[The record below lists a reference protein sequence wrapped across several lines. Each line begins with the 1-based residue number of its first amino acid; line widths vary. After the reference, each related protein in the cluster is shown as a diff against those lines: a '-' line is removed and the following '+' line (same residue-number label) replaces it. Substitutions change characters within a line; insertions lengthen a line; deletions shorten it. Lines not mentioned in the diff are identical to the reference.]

1 MEYLG
6 SEIWFVL
13 GANLLLALVSVLVLW
28 LISIV
33 IRDVSIIDMFFGI
46 ILFAIT
52 VNSFLLSDGVLIR
65 KQLLV
70 LLVGIWMIR
79 ITVHLLVRNW
89 GHGED
94 PRYSKLRTWVND
106 DRAFVW
112 LSLRKVFLLQGIV
125 LWFATLPVQFAQVLE
140 SPTELGWLAY
150 LGVAV
155 WLVGMIFETVAD
167 IQLTR
172 FRADPTTNGTVLK
185 TGLWRYSRHPNY
197 FGELCV
203 WWGLFIIACE
213 NPLGVITIIGPIV
226 YSYLIVNITG
236 QATLD
241 KKLARERP
249 GYKEYMQST
258 SGMIPMPPRK

>member
-79 ITVHLLVRNW
+79 ITVHLVVRNW

-125 LWFATLPVQFAQVLE
+125 LWFATLPVQFAQVLV

-213 NPLGVITIIGPIV
+213 NPLGVITIIGPIL

>member
-79 ITVHLLVRNW
+79 ITVHLMMRNW

-125 LWFATLPVQFAQVLE
+125 LWFATLPVQFAQVLV

-213 NPLGVITIIGPIV
+213 NPLGMITIIGPIL

>member
-1 MEYLG
+1 MESIGQEVWLVMG
-6 SEIWFVL
+6 V
-13 GANLLLALVSVLVLW
+13 NLLFALGSVLVLW
-28 LISIV
+28 LISIK
-33 IRDVSIIDMFFGI
+33 IRDVSIIDMVFGI
-46 ILFAIT
+46 ILFGIML
-52 VNSFLLSDGVLIR
+52 NSYLLSDGVLQR
-65 KQLLV
+65 KQLLL

-79 ITVHLLVRNW
+79 ITTHLVRRNL

-94 PRYSKLRTWVND
+94 VRYSKLRTWVND

-125 LWFATLPVQFAQVLE
+125 LWFAALPIQFASVLT
-140 SPTELGWLAY
+140 SPTELGWVAY
-150 LGVAV
+150 IGVAV
-155 WLVGMIFETVAD
+155 WLVGMVFETFAD
-167 IQLTR
+167 IQLTK
-172 FRADPTTNGTVLK
+172 FRADPSTKGTVLK

-203 WWGLFIIACE
+203 WWGLFLIACD
-213 NPLGVITIIGPIV
+213 NPLGILTIIGPIL

>member
-1 MEYLG
+1 MESIG
-6 SEIWFVL
+6 QEIWLVL
-13 GANLLLALVSVLVLW
+13 SANLLLSLFAVVVLW
-28 LISIV
+28 LISIK
-33 IRDVSIIDMFFGI
+33 IRDVSIIDMAFAV

-52 VNSFLLSDGVLIR
+52 LNSYFLGQGVEER

-70 LLVGIWMIR
+70 LLVGLWMVR
-79 ITVHLLVRNW
+79 ITVHLVRRNW

-94 PRYSKLRTWVND
+94 VRYSKLRTWVND

-112 LSLRKVFLLQGIV
+112 LSLRKVFLLQGVV
-125 LWFATLPVQFAQVLE
+125 LWFAALPVQFASVVQ
-140 SPTELGWLAY
+140 SPIQFGWMAY
-150 LGVAV
+150 LGVFV
-155 WLVGMIFETVAD
+155 WAIGLFFETVAD

-172 FRADPTTNGTVLK
+172 FRADPTTKGTVLN

-203 WWGLFIIACE
+203 WWGLFFIACDH
-213 NPLGVITIIGPIV
+213 PLALLTIVGPIA
-226 YSYLIVNITG
+226 YSYLILNVTG

-258 SGMIPMPPRK
+258 SGIIPMPPRK

>member
-1 MEYLG
+1 MESLG
-6 SEIWFVL
+6 SEIWLVL

-33 IRDVSIIDMFFGI
+33 IRDVSIIDMFFGV

-52 VNSFLLSDGVLIR
+52 VNTFLLSDGVLVR

-70 LLVGIWMIR
+70 LLVGIWMLR
-79 ITVHLLVRNW
+79 ITIHLVRRNW

-125 LWFATLPVQFAQVLE
+125 LWFATLPVQFAQVLV
-140 SPTELGWLAY
+140 SPAELGWLAY

-172 FRADPTTNGTVLK
+172 FRADPSTKGAVLK

-213 NPLGVITIIGPIV
+213 HPLGVLTIIGPIL

-241 KKLARERP
+241 KKLAKERP

-258 SGMIPMPPRK
+258 NGMIPMPPRK